1 MEYEP
6 RAPRSPGAWDDR
18 SSAALR
24 GTAAAAPQRDRS
36 RPAPARHGPADPVR
50 ALLHQHRKLCERAVH
65 PLEIAAALEAHGIND
80 RAAARYRHRDV
91 FALAEEM
98 FARAPGASARPDG
111 GLGAE
116 RAAGPGGA
124 VGADGDTDRAAGGRR
139 PAGSPPDRTRA
150 AVRGLPW
157 LLPGLLAALVL
168 TVPVPAALRW
178 LVLLAGALLCAGALR
193 LCLRGVPLGA
203 PTVLAGCWLTGYAL
217 FGDGLLRALLEPGTA
232 PGPAPAWVAL
242 SLACAVA
249 PAAGC
254 AQRFAASARRR
265 LAVSRSLGDFAA
277 RVRPALAAS
286 VALCALAL
294 LAVQAGARSAL
305 TGAPVGPGAVDAR
318 TAAVTALGLLF
329 LAVLLLAAHG
339 FPRAAALGLGA
350 ACAAECLTL
359 GVAAAARLP
368 GLDAVAEPLRW
379 AVAGPGPAAIPAL
392 ACALA
397 CLALLG
403 YAATALTGASAHR
416 PASAGGAPGF
426 VVPGAPGHGRP
437 AAGRAPAPG
446 HRPPAPAHHPLTT
459 STSKELNR

>member
-1 MEYEP
+1 MSAVEYEP

-98 FARAPGASARPDG
+98 FARAPGAAGPDG
-111 GLGAE
+111 D
-116 RAAGPGGA
+116 
-124 VGADGDTDRAAGGRR
+124 ADGAADGRR
-139 PAGSPPDRTRA
+139 PAGSPPERTRA

-168 TVPVPAALRW
+168 TVPVPAAPRW

-193 LCLRGVPLGA
+193 LCLRRVPLGA
-203 PTVLAGCWLTGYAL
+203 PTVLTGCWLTGYAL
-217 FGDGLLRALLEPGTA
+217 FGDGLLRALLEPGTR

-254 AQRFAASARRR
+254 AQRFASSARRR
-265 LAVSRSLGDFAA
+265 LAASRSLGDFAA

-305 TGAPVGPGAVDAR
+305 TGVPVGPGALDAR
-318 TAAVTALGLLF
+318 VAAVTALGLLF

-339 FPRAAALGLGA
+339 FPRVAALGLGA
-350 ACAAECLTL
+350 ACAVECLTL
-359 GVAAAARLP
+359 GIAAAARLP
-368 GLDAVAEPLRW
+368 GLDAMAAPLRW
-379 AVAGPGPAAIPAL
+379 VVAGPGPATVPAL

-426 VVPGAPGHGRP
+426 VVPGPPGHARP
-437 AAGRAPAPG
+437 AAGRMPSPG
-446 HRPPAPAHHPLTT
+446 HHPSAPAHHPLTT
-459 STSKELNR
+459 STSKEPNR